1 MNFWNQL
8 RPLEK
13 RLVVGVGAAVFIVLN
28 AWFVVPHFSDW
39 GKVEQRNQNA
49 RKKLEVYNNTLARTN
64 ELGREIR
71 ILEDQGAEVPLE
83 DQMTHFA
90 STIQSQ
96 EVRSGVDQQSSGKV
110 QSTTNQNFVELSQNV
125 QVSAKEQQLVDFL
138 YNLGAS
144 NSLIRVRDMTLH
156 PDQPQ
161 QRLIASIRFVGSY
174 QLKSPAR
181 SAAPA
186 STRTT
191 GAPTRTTPA
200 PANSAQKKATPPANT
215 TLQPKPAAN
224 PLATQ
229 QKATQ
234 TKPPPAM
241 SNPPAGGPRSAPGT
255 LPRQG
260 PPFVKPGLTNKTATT
275 SKQ

>member
-83 DQMTHFA
+83 DQMNHFA

-138 YNLGAS
+138 YSLGAS

-191 GAPTRTTPA
+191 GVPTRTTPA
-200 PANSAQKKATPPANT
+200 PANSGQKATPPANT
-215 TLQPKPAAN
+215 TPQPKPAAN

-229 QKATQ
+229 PKATQ

-241 SNPPAGGPRSAPGT
+241 SNPPAGGARSAPGT